1 MRFFKKSRIAVLAV
15 LILLVLGFSNEAP
28 AGDIIL
34 NDLNGK
40 TVNLS
45 SYSGKPTILFFWT
58 TWCPYCRKEIKT
70 LSQLYPQMK
79 KEGITVFA
87 VNIGEPDYKVQR
99 FFMSYALGFRVL
111 LDRGAL
117 AADKYNVIGVP
128 TYIFMD
134 KSGRVISVA
143 HALPL
148 DYKKLLLMGKG
159 NNG

>member
-1 MRFFKKSRIAVLAV
+1 MRFFKKSRILA
-15 LILLVLGFSNEAP
+15 LIILIFLVLVFSNKAS
-28 AGDIIL
+28 AGDIVL

-45 SYSGKPTILFFWT
+45 SYNGKPTILFFWT

-70 LSQLYPQMK
+70 LNQLYPQMK

-99 FFMSYALGFRVL
+99 FFMSNALTFGVL
-111 LDRGAL
+111 LDRDGM
-117 AADKYNVIGVP
+117 AADKYNVVGVP
-128 TYIFMD
+128 TYVFMD
-134 KSGRVISVA
+134 KSGHVISDQ

-148 DYKKLLLMGKG
+148 DYKKLLFR
-159 NNG
+159 